1 MRANMVCIRQSTI
14 SSIATKADQFE
25 DIVYNSKIAIENL
38 SKIYR
43 SLEEGDK
50 IRFAI
55 VGLLLKV
62 KGFNNYKMIAKDLHP
77 DFVSEQTLDAH
88 F

>member
-1 MRANMVCIRQSTI
+1 M
-14 SSIATKADQFE
+14 
-25 DIVYNSKIAIENL
+25 AIENL

-43 SLEEGDK
+43 SLEEGDR

-77 DFVSEQTLDAH
+77 DFVSEQTLDVH